1 MTKTIKDFLNDE
13 SKNETLLDTT
23 KYGLK
28 VFSEMLKESN
38 GSIPKL
44 KKSLTQ
50 STKTNK
56 SITNLDILSEVNEK
70 NYMEVVHEFHFLVY
84 NTADTLDFKQEELCP
99 DGLTWPYAQSD
110 KCIKN

>member
-1 MTKTIKDFLNDE
+1 MENHLKKMTKTIKDFLNDE

-28 VFSEMLKESN
+28 AFSEMLKESN

-56 SITNLDILSEVNEK
+56 SITNLNKPRYTFRS
-70 NYMEVVHEFHFLVY
+70 
-84 NTADTLDFKQEELCP
+84 Q
-99 DGLTWPYAQSD
+99 
-110 KCIKN
+110 